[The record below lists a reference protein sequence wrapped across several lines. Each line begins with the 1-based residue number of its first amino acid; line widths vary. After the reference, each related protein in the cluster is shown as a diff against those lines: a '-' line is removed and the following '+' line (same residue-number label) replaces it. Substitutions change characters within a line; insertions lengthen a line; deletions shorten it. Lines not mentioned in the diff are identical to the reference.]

1 MAKDLSFI
9 ELFECYKNLLT
20 ERQVKIFTEY
30 YIYDYSLGEI
40 AENENISRQSVL
52 DCVKKVEKQLLEYE
66 TALGQNQ
73 LKKGILSI
81 IVNTNDETLKESIL
95 ALIKGK

>member
-1 MAKDLSFI
+1 MAKNLSFI

-20 ERQVKIFTEY
+20 DRQIKIFTEY

-52 DCVKKVEKQLLEYE
+52 DCVKKVEKQLSDYE
-66 TALGQNQ
+66 IKLGLNK
-73 LKKGILSI
+73 LKKGILEI
-81 IVNTNDETLKESIL
+81 FQDTDDEILKESIL
-95 ALIKGK
+95 ALLKGN